1 MKLLYS
7 GISLISIAAV
17 GLIFAIVME
26 IQTAEPVYLLVM
38 KVAAGFFGVGGPI
51 LGWGI
56 ARRSS
61 GKGKRRR

>member
-1 MKLLYS
+1 MKILYA

-17 GLIFAIVME
+17 GLVFAIVME
-26 IQTAEPVYLLVM
+26 IQTAEPVYMFVM

-61 GKGKRRR
+61 KRRR

>member
-1 MKLLYS
+1 MKLLYA

-17 GLIFAIVME
+17 GLIFAAVME
-26 IQTAEPVYLLVM
+26 ISTGEPVYYLVM
-38 KVAAGFFGVGGPI
+38 KVAAGFFGVGGPV

-61 GKGKRRR
+61 RKKKG